1 MPSCVD
7 SSTRVGTSPLR
18 HRDLRTF
25 LIGQSA
31 GVTGSSIGS
40 VVIPVLAERCSGRHQ
55 LIIVT

>member
-1 MPSCVD
+1 MTSCAD

-18 HRDLRTF
+18 HRDLRTY
-25 LIGQSA
+25 LVGQSV

-40 VVIPVLAERCSGRHQ
+40 VVIPLLADRRSGRHQ